1 MPAVILADISTSM
14 VLPEGSRR
22 RCDLLEDV
30 LQQVLGTD
38 PTARVIAFG
47 STVQELPGL
56 EPGANLRLPEPA
68 GSTALHLALE
78 HVAKGPKPSR
88 LVVISDGQPDDP
100 QAALSAARVL
110 APIIIDAMFVG
121 ADGDRAAIGFMNA
134 LRLAGGDA
142 RGIAGARSLAKPE
155 ALADEIVLRLSGPS
169 R

>member
-1 MPAVILADISTSM
+1 MSSAILADISTSM
-14 VLPEGSRR
+14 ILPEGARR

-30 LQQVLGTD
+30 LQRVLAAD

-47 STVQELPGL
+47 SVPQELPGL
-56 EPGANLRLPEPA
+56 EPGANLKLPPPA

-78 HVAKGPKPSR
+78 HLATGPKPGR
-88 LVVISDGQPDDP
+88 ITVISDGQPDDP
-100 QAALSAARVL
+100 QAALSAARAL
-110 APIIIDAMFVG
+110 APVIVDALYVG

-155 ALADEIVLRLSGPS
+155 ALAGEIVLRLSGPS